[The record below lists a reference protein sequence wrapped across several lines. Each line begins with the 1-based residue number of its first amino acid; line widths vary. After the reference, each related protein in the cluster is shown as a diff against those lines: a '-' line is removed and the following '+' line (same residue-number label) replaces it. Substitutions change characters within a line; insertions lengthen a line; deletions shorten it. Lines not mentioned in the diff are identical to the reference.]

1 MDKLAVKYD
10 KDIKETDQIFK
21 EQTAFICSICLLEM
35 GCKVGCVILF
45 SIFLIMRLFTLTKL
59 YKRKFNE
66 LISKMSKL
74 LMLVRPFFYTS
85 IRL

>member
-10 KDIKETDQIFK
+10 KDIKETDQNFK

-45 SIFLIMRLFTLTKL
+45 SIFLITRLFNLTKL
-59 YKRKFNE
+59 YKR
-66 LISKMSKL
+66 KMSKL
-74 LMLVRPFFYTS
+74 LMLVRPFFIPLLGSSCLEFT
-85 IRL
+85 

>member
-1 MDKLAVKYD
+1 MDKLEVKYD
-10 KDIKETDQIFK
+10 KDIKETDQNFK

-45 SIFLIMRLFTLTKL
+45 SIFLITRLFNLTKL
-59 YKRKFNE
+59 YKR
-66 LISKMSKL
+66 KMSKL